1 MSKKT
6 GAFRLMFNN
15 IIRISN
21 WYLFLNRF
29 KSFDKSSGFE
39 NQVYFADYLK
49 IKKERG
55 IIMDPVLEGLLEAI
69 DDEIAA
75 QKKYQYLK
83 EQTDDEQAKALFEQ
97 LIKDEI
103 GHEKLLRS
111 RYEALKDHLKD
122 K

>member
-1 MSKKT
+1 
-6 GAFRLMFNN
+6 
-15 IIRISN
+15 
-21 WYLFLNRF
+21 
-29 KSFDKSSGFE
+29 
-39 NQVYFADYLK
+39 
-49 IKKERG
+49 
-55 IIMDPVLEGLLEAI
+55 MDPVLEGLLEAI